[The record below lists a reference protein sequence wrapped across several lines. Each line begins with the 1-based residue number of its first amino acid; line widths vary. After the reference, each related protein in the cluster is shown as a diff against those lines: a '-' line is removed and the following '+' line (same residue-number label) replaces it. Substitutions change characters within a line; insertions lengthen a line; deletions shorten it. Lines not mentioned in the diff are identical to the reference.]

1 MKLVSRTLSLLV
13 MTGMAV
19 FFMGCDGGGG
29 EDKTQQEKQLI
40 KLNSTWSLSKVN
52 NDGTDRNDFLNIKL
66 EITGTYAQ
74 DGTYNY
80 KFSSGGT
87 LPNPSPWP
95 KYGTWKFGANPLTE
109 IIRDPVSSS
118 STNPNSEIDM
128 NYEVT
133 DSQLIITFV
142 IPDGSLGWAGG
153 TTRAKAVKGN
163 WRFEFT
169 KQ

>member
-1 MKLVSRTLSLLV
+1 MKLVSRILSLLV

-19 FFMGCDGGGG
+19 FYMGCDGGGG

-40 KLNSTWSLSKVN
+40 KLNSSWALASA
-52 NDGTDRNDFLNIKL
+52 NDGTNRTSDFPNLVLTIS
-66 EITGTYAQ
+66 GTYAQ

-80 KFSSGGT
+80 SFTGT
-87 LPNPSPWP
+87 RPNPSPWP
-95 KYGTWKFGANPLTE
+95 SNGTWKFGANPLTE

-118 STNPNSEIDM
+118 STNPNSEVDM

-133 DSQLIITFV
+133 DSQLIITFT

-153 TTRAKAVKGN
+153 TTRAKSVKGN